1 MPNQNKPT
9 ADELALQ
16 RLRLAIVETQT
27 AALQSH
33 QALAEAIQLLK
44 LASEIDT
51 PLLRSVDGVPPEPP
65 DR

>member
-9 ADELALQ
+9 ADELALE
-16 RLRLAIVETQT
+16 RLRLAIVETQIAT
-27 AALQSH
+27 RQGH

-51 PLLRSVDGVPPEPP
+51 PLLRSVVPPEPP